1 MPRSARS
8 SKPSTPEP
16 EVPRVAPPRM
26 RISLVS
32 IRAEDVLPN
41 DIVFLQRGPR
51 PIGWRKVA
59 GDITQS
65 GAGGRIDIPYTDAV
79 GMRQT
84 VEYGPYDLIKLQ
96 IEKEL

>member
-41 DIVFLQRGPR
+41 DIVFL
-51 PIGWRKVA
+51 RKVA